1 MVRTMDELS
10 RKTVGE
16 LGENIAVKFLK
27 KNKYK
32 ILTTN
37 YSTKFGEIDIICEN
51 KEYIVFVEVK
61 TRKKDSMVSGVYA
74 VDKEKQRH
82 IFNVADTYLKAY
94 KKVKQPRFDIIEI
107 EFDEQA
113 KSGTVKNHYSDAFIQ
128 GGEYAVF

>member
-1 MVRTMDELS
+1 MDKLS

-82 IFNVADTYLKAY
+82 IFNVADAYLKAY

-113 KSGTVKNHYSDAFIQ
+113 KNGTVKNHYSDAFIQ